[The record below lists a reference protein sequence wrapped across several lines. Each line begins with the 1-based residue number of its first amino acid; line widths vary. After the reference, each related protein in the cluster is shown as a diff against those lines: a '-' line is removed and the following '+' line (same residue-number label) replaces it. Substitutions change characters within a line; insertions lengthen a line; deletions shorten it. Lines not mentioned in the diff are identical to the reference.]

1 MTTDIG
7 ILLNLACVKYT
18 GQSLPSN
25 AETITAWTWSYNDPR
40 DLNPRTRKGKF
51 NPYADNL
58 LTNPFKVAYDY
69 YPIEHKIKRSLINDA
84 ILNAT
89 SNILTPKALLKVMC
103 GVSFPPVLTSLEVR
117 NLMITRNNFIQYAE
131 MLDDL
136 DHPQSFYDFINEKKY
151 NFKLGYNDNQKFWV
165 MIASNPQLK
174 SVMDKVVGG
183 RKDRD
188 KVKHILERY
197 TKGRYDYEEKYKG
210 VNNAKYNYWRRDPS
224 LRHQSIRSKQTGD
237 LIPAVKQADWVEWF
251 WWYINDRED
260 YRPSS
265 NYSNPRYLPRLKLAH
280 SKRSKIGGKN
290 FWGTIAAASGKY
302 NRKEKSPQDKKDYE
316 QRLVNCILTQ

>member
-25 AETITAWTWSYNDPR
+25 AETITAWTWSNEDAK
-40 DLNPRTRKGKF
+40 RKGKF
-51 NPYADNL
+51 NPYVDNL

-89 SNILTPKALLKVMC
+89 SKTLTPQGLLKVMC
-103 GVSFPPVLTSLEVR
+103 GESFPPVLTSLEVR

-131 MLDDL
+131 LLDGGQ
-136 DHPQSFYDFINEKKY
+136 HYCSFYDTINEKKY
-151 NFKLGYNDNQKFWV
+151 DDKFGYSDNEKFWI

-174 SVMDKVVGG
+174 TVLDKVADGS
-183 RKDRD
+183 KDRN
-188 KVKHILERY
+188 KVKEILKRY
-197 TKGRYDYEEKYKG
+197 KKGKYDYEEKYQG
-210 VNNAKYNYWRRDPS
+210 VNNAEYHNNYRS
-224 LRHQSIRSKQTGD
+224 NHQQSQYHQSIRIKQTRD
-237 LIPAVKQADWVEWF
+237 DIPSVKQVDWMPWF
-251 WWYINDRED
+251 WWYINSRDD
-260 YRPSS
+260 YQQE
-265 NYSNPRYLPRLKLAH
+265 RYYGGVANSGSKLNLAH
-280 SKRSKIGGKN
+280 FKRSKAGGKN
-290 FWGTIAAASGKY
+290 FWRIIADSSGKY